1 MTTANSNAA
10 NNNVSKIKSV
20 SYESYQHAKEQ
31 NQGKYARDLA
41 VILEISEAE
50 LTQLRVDH
58 DAVRLDVDA
67 RTLLTALE
75 NIGGTKSI
83 TRNEFAVHE
92 QLGEYKNQHLNGHA
106 GLVLNPRALD
116 LRLFLS
122 QWQSIFALTEAPSK
136 GPRHS
141 LQFFDAQGNAVHKI
155 YATEETNLPKWAAL
169 VEQYAAKSALPLVVQ
184 PAEAAA
190 AVESN
195 VEGLD
200 AEWRGMTD
208 VHQFF
213 QILRR
218 RHLTRQQAF
227 RAVDQDLAYQ
237 VDNGALTQILN
248 KALQDQNEIMIFI
261 SNKGCVQ
268 IFTGQIEK
276 VMPHGEWI
284 NVFNSRFT
292 LHVVATAI
300 AESWVTRKPTKDG
313 FVTSLELFAADGSQI
328 AQLFGQRTEGQP
340 EQSVWRDQL
349 STLDKLPALNQ
360 LSSPDNNV
368 ALGQQA
374 LSA

>member
-1 MTTANSNAA
+1 MTLATNNASSNNAA
-10 NNNVSKIKSV
+10 NNKIAHSKTV
-20 SYESYQHAKEQ
+20 SYENYQQAKEQ
-31 NQGKYARDLA
+31 NPGKYARDLA
-41 VILEISEAE
+41 VILSISEAE
-50 LTQLRVDH
+50 LTQARVGQ
-58 DAVRLDVDA
+58 DAVRLDIDA
-67 RTLLTALE
+67 RTLLAALE
-75 NIGGTKSI
+75 NVGGIKSI

-92 QLGEYKNQHLNGHA
+92 QRGEYKNQHLKGHA

-122 QWQSIFALTEAPSK
+122 QWQSIFALTEASPT

-155 YATEETNLPKWAAL
+155 YATDETDQPKWTTL

-184 PAEAAA
+184 PAEAATT
-190 AVESN
+190 VESN

-200 AEWRGMTD
+200 AEWREMTD

-218 RHLTRQQAF
+218 RQLTRQQAF
-227 RAVDQDLAYQ
+227 RAVEQDLAYQ
-237 VDNGALTQILN
+237 VDNDALTQILN
-248 KALQDQNEIMIFI
+248 QAQHDQNEIMIFI

-268 IFTGQIEK
+268 IFTGKIEK

-292 LHVVATAI
+292 LHVVETAI

-340 EQSVWRDQL
+340 EQSVWRDQI
-349 STLDKLPALNQ
+349 STLGQKSANNQ
-360 LSSPDNNV
+360 NSTIN
-368 ALGQQA
+368 QQVVDA
-374 LSA
+374 